1 MIWKLLSSCIQSFQ
15 LVGLKFW
22 HVSFRGTKQ
31 VFEYELFVSVTINF
45 LSSWMINFVCS
56 TTNLNPLL
64 KNFECRKGRTTPRVG
79 LHFIRRFVFLSV
91 VVPPSSLVL
100 TVSLEFMS
108 VFVVVLMDF
117 WGNSCPPV
125 SLPFD
130 DCSILYIRL
139 FHLTAVSTVFGTHI
153 FFCALFFTPNS
164 CDSGIFVMKLMQSH
178 NGDKQHLF
186 KPVST
191 GFGTHIFF

>member
-1 MIWKLLSSCIQSFQ
+1 MIWKLLSSGIQSFQ
-15 LVGLKFW
+15 LAGSKFW

-31 VFEYELFVSVTINF
+31 VFEYELLVSVTINF

-79 LHFIRRFVFLSV
+79 LHFIRWFVFLSV

-108 VFVVVLMDF
+108 VIVVVLMNF
-117 WGNSCPPV
+117 WGNSCSPWASHSMIV
-125 SLPFD
+125 LF
-130 DCSILYIRL
+130 LYIHL
-139 FHLTAVSTVFGTHI
+139 FHFTAWLSKEKKTETFYSPHVQGMTNRWSRTFLKFMLTEIV
-153 FFCALFFTPNS
+153 
-164 CDSGIFVMKLMQSH
+164 
-178 NGDKQHLF
+178 
-186 KPVST
+186 
-191 GFGTHIFF
+191 

>member
-79 LHFIRRFVFLSV
+79 LHFIRGFVFLSV
-91 VVPPSSLVL
+91 VVPPFLASSYSFLGIH
-100 TVSLEFMS
+100 VSNRGSFDGFLGEFM
-108 VFVVVLMDF
+108 
-117 WGNSCPPV
+117 PPV

-153 FFCALFFTPNS
+153 FFLCPFFHTQQ
-164 CDSGIFVMKLMQSH
+164 LR
-178 NGDKQHLF
+178 
-186 KPVST
+186 
-191 GFGTHIFF
+191 

>member
-31 VFEYELFVSVTINF
+31 VFEYELLVSVTINF

-79 LHFIRRFVFLSV
+79 LHFIRWFVFLSV
-91 VVPPSSLVL
+91 VVSPFLASSYGFLGIH
-100 TVSLEFMS
+100 VSNRGSFDEFLGEFM
-108 VFVVVLMDF
+108 L
-117 WGNSCPPV
+117 PV
-125 SLPFD
+125 SVPFD
-130 DCSILYIRL
+130 DCSIFVHPLISFHCMVVKGKKKLRL
-139 FHLTAVSTVFGTHI
+139 FIARMCKEWPIDEAEHFW
-153 FFCALFFTPNS
+153 NS
-164 CDSGIFVMKLMQSH
+164 C
-178 NGDKQHLF
+178 
-186 KPVST
+186 
-191 GFGTHIFF
+191 